1 MKQLMTGVALVLA
14 LGWNAVNAAT
24 AQTAPPGSVALKRGV
39 YTTPEISRRCM
50 DEISGISSMAGTVRQ
65 SRFLACV
72 QRQSRDA
79 DAQSPRAVPTQ
90 ADQVFNESD
99 AQAAPRG
106 GAMLMRGVHT
116 TPEISRRCQ
125 DEIAGISAMAG
136 TVRQSRFLA
145 CVQRLSAE
153 APVRA
158 RHAARGQAD
167 SVFEESVVGLPTQ
180 FDTDLSHLAGP
191 YGCQTDEG
199 YGRRGECGYL

>member
-1 MKQLMTGVALVLA
+1 MKKLMTGVALVLA

-24 AQTAPPGSVALKRGV
+24 AQTAPPGGVALKRGI
-39 YTTPEISRRCM
+39 YTTPEISHRCM

-79 DAQSPRAVPTQ
+79 NAQPPHAVPAQ
-90 ADQVFNESD
+90 ADQVFDESD
-99 AQAAPRG
+99 AQASPRG
-106 GAMLMRGVHT
+106 GVMLMRGIHT
-116 TPEISRRCQ
+116 TSEVSRRCQ

-136 TVRQSRFLA
+136 TVRQSRFLT
-145 CVQRLSAE
+145 CVQRLSGD
-153 APVRA
+153 APARA
-158 RHAARGQAD
+158 RRAARGQAD
-167 SVFEESVVGLPTQ
+167 GVLEEAVVGLPTQ
-180 FDTDLSHLAGP
+180 FDTDLSRLGSP